1 MVTTFVN
8 CSDPYLLRQPRWATP
23 EHVVQL
29 GDENF
34 PSEPETMT
42 NVRENF
48 YYKMANWSWRQGD
61 EQVNKIIIQSMYFT
75 KFARYFPLEDKP
87 SAAPVFQTEI

>member
-1 MVTTFVN
+1 
-8 CSDPYLLRQPRWATP
+8 
-23 EHVVQL
+23 
-29 GDENF
+29 
-34 PSEPETMT
+34 
-42 NVRENF
+42 
-48 YYKMANWSWRQGD
+48 MANWSWRQGD